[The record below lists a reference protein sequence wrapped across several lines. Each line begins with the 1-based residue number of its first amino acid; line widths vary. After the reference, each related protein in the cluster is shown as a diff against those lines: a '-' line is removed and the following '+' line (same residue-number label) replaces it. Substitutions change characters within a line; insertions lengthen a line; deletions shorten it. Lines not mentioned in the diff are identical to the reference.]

1 MAGTQGCS
9 GGWRPGAG
17 RKPGATAIKRI
28 GKAKS
33 KKKKVVDLEPSK
45 ASVTFLDSFV
55 VKKKT
60 AAAEPTAAQSVR
72 LPSNPG
78 PEPVAAF
85 SRPSSHFCSPSLRP
99 QSPRAIVRSPIFDGG
114 SGAAWAATTL
124 RYDVRYEGKFPYM
137 DTSFRKNFLI
147 WMVQAS

>member
-55 VKKKT
+55 VKKRRQRLSPRPHRACGCPRT
-60 AAAEPTAAQSVR
+60 RALSRQLLSAGFPLIFARPHSDLSRASCDCAQSN
-72 LPSNPG
+72 L
-78 PEPVAAF
+78 
-85 SRPSSHFCSPSLRP
+85 
-99 QSPRAIVRSPIFDGG
+99 
-114 SGAAWAATTL
+114 
-124 RYDVRYEGKFPYM
+124 
-137 DTSFRKNFLI
+137 
-147 WMVQAS
+147 